1 MRNNNK
7 TIKTLSSTPFFSQT
21 QLHSFISD
29 SSTSSSCWVVQLNGE
44 WELWSVQNSSL
55 LLPPHT
61 STLLQC
67 GHIALQTTGLQCFA
81 NSSHF
86 SISPVWGLSRILK
99 SFLNCSSGV
108 LPTGHNSSRTAPSQ
122 VLSRGTVFQ
131 KLQNAPAWGSSVP
144 QFLSDACSVGSSF
157 LQGISACCSAESSV
171 GYRVDISSDI
181 FLLMGCRGQPASPW
195 SSP

>member
-1 MRNNNK
+1 MGNGNCGLYK
-7 TIKTLSSTPFFSQT
+7 TV
-21 QLHSFISD
+21 HCSFLL
-29 SSTSSSCWVVQLNGE
+29 T
-44 WELWSVQNSSL
+44 
-55 LLPPHT
+55 LLPC
-61 STLLQC
+61 SSVATLLYKQ
-67 GHIALQTTGLQCFA
+67 QGLQCFA